1 MMIGN
6 TNFESVLSALRAVGE
21 STRLRLLCLC
31 AHNDLTVSELV
42 QILGQSQPRISRHLK
57 LLCESRLLERRSEG
71 NWAYFRATDHGVAA
85 SLGQHLVDLLGPSD
99 AVLHGDLERLE
110 SLIRLRT
117 ERADAY
123 FAENA
128 SRWHDIRSLHIDE
141 AEIERSLVDI
151 LGTGAIDELLD
162 IGTGTGRMVELLAPH
177 VGRAIGI
184 DQSRAMLQV
193 ARANL
198 ERRGIKNGS
207 VQRANMY
214 SLPMA
219 PRSFDG
225 VVMHQVLHYA
235 ERPGEAI
242 AEAGRV
248 LCDDAPL
255 TIVDFARHEHADLRD
270 NHAHRWLGFDPD
282 DIASWADNAG
292 LDVESTVDLPGREL
306 TVLIWILRRTSST
319 PAPNRSVR

>member
-1 MMIGN
+1 MSN
-6 TNFESVLSALRAVGE
+6 DVTFESMLAALKAVGE
-21 STRLRLLCLC
+21 PTRLRLLCLC

-57 LLCESRLLERRSEG
+57 LLCEAGLLERRSEG
-71 NWAYFRATDHGVAA
+71 NWAYFRVTDRGAA
-85 SLGQHLVDLLGPSD
+85 ADLGRHLVDLLGASETVLQSD
-99 AVLHGDLERLE
+99 MERLDA
-110 SLIRLRT
+110 LVRART

-128 SRWHDIRSLHIDE
+128 ARWHDIRSLHIDE
-141 AEIERSLVDI
+141 AEIEGRLVEVMATRTMD
-151 LGTGAIDELLD
+151 DLLD
-162 IGTGTGRMVELLAPH
+162 IGTGTGRMVELLSPR

-184 DQSRAMLQV
+184 DQSSAMLQV

-198 ERRGIKNGS
+198 ERGGIRNGS

-235 ERPGEAI
+235 ERPAEAI

-248 LCDDAPL
+248 LRDDGRLA
-255 TIVDFARHEHADLRD
+255 IVDFARHERADLRD
-270 NHAHRWLGFDPD
+270 DHAHRWLGFNTA
-282 DIASWADNAG
+282 DIGLWAERAG
-292 LDVESTVDLPGREL
+292 LAVDRSVDLPGGEL
-306 TVLIWILRRTSST
+306 TVFIWILRRTPPD
-319 PAPNRSVR
+319 PASNRSAR

>member
-1 MMIGN
+1 MPGDATFDSM
-6 TNFESVLSALRAVGE
+6 LAALRAVGE
-21 STRLRLLCLC
+21 PTRLRLLCLC

-57 LLCESRLLERRSEG
+57 LLCEAGLLERRSEG
-71 NWAYFRATDHGVAA
+71 NWAYFRVTDRGAVADL
-85 SLGQHLVDLLGPSD
+85 SRHLVDLLGPSD
-99 AVLHGDLERLE
+99 TVLQGDLERLDG
-110 SLIRLRT
+110 LIRARI

-123 FAENA
+123 FAANA
-128 SRWHDIRSLHIDE
+128 ARWHDIRSLHVDD
-141 AEIERSLVDI
+141 AQIERCLIDAMTGETVD
-151 LGTGAIDELLD
+151 DLLD

-193 ARANL
+193 ARATL
-198 ERRGIKNGS
+198 ERHGIKNGS

-235 ERPGEAI
+235 ERPAEAI

-248 LCDDAPL
+248 LRDGAPL
-255 TIVDFARHEHADLRD
+255 AIVDFARHERTDLRD
-270 NHAHRWLGFDPD
+270 NHAHRWLGFDPSD
-282 DIASWADNAG
+282 VAAWAAHAG
-292 LDVESTVDLPGREL
+292 LAVDDTVDLPGGEL
-306 TVLIWILRRTSST
+306 TVLIWILRRP
-319 PAPNRSVR
+319 PADTRPNRSAR

>member
-1 MMIGN
+1 MSSETTFDSI
-6 TNFESVLSALRAVGE
+6 LAALRAVGE
-21 STRLRLLCLC
+21 PTRLRLLCLC

-57 LLCESRLLERRSEG
+57 LLCEAGLLERRSEG
-71 NWAYFRATDHGVAA
+71 NWAYFRVTDRGAA
-85 SLGQHLVDLLGPSD
+85 ADLSRHLVDLLGPGD
-99 AVLHGDLERLE
+99 TVLQGDLERLE
-110 SLIRLRT
+110 SLIRARI

-128 SRWHDIRSLHIDE
+128 ARWHDIRSLYVDE
-141 AEIERSLVDI
+141 AEIERCLIDAMTNETVD
-151 LGTGAIDELLD
+151 DLLD
-162 IGTGTGRMVELLAPH
+162 IGTGTGRMVELLAPR

-198 ERRGIKNGS
+198 ERHGIKNGS

-225 VVMHQVLHYA
+225 IVMHQVLHYA
-235 ERPGEAI
+235 EHPGEAI

-248 LCDDAPL
+248 LRDGAPL
-255 TIVDFARHEHADLRD
+255 AIVDFARHERADLRD
-270 NHAHRWLGFDPD
+270 AHAHRWLGFDQD
-282 DIASWADNAG
+282 DIALWADRAG
-292 LDVESTVDLPGREL
+292 LTVDRTVDLPGGEL
-306 TVLIWILRRTSST
+306 TVLIWILRRA
-319 PAPNRSVR
+319 PAETEPNRSAR